1 MEIPQVNW
9 KLSTSFALINHGLFN
24 HLFVLGHSIILKC
37 FTTKN
42 SAAVNIFVAYSC
54 AFNSVEYSPTSE
66 ATGLKGLFLFWL
78 SLKCLH
84 HFNNCHFRKVHG
96 S

>member
-1 MEIPQVNW
+1 MVYLTI
-9 KLSTSFALINHGLFN
+9 SLFSDIQLN
-24 HLFVLGHSIILKC
+24 C